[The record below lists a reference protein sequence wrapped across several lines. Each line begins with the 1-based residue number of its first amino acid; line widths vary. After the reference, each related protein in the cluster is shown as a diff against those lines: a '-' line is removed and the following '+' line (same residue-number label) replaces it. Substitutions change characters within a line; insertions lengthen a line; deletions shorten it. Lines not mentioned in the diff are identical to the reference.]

1 MHKQVAQVS
10 NLLYR
15 RASSL
20 RAPGNIKPVANAR
33 ILPIGNRRYS
43 RLETCATFATFAALV
58 CLSGCKGK
66 PHADAPAPPLVEVAP
81 VTQADVPIYHD
92 WIGVL
97 EGFVNAHIRAQVTGY
112 LISQNYK
119 EGDPIKKGDLLFEID
134 PRPFQAALDQAK
146 GQLAQA
152 DAKQGKTELDVKRY
166 APLVKD
172 KAISQEE
179 YDDAVQAN
187 LEAQAAVIA
196 ARAQM
201 EQAQLNLGFTKIVS
215 PIDGIAS
222 IANGQI
228 GDLVGPATG
237 ELTTVSTVDPIKA
250 YFNVT
255 EQAYINFTK
264 LFATER
270 DRYERLGKLEI
281 ELLLASGDIYAL
293 KGKIY
298 AADRQISP
306 TTGALR
312 VAALFPNPNG
322 ALRPGEFGRIRVKF
336 DLASGALL
344 VPQKAV
350 SELQGS
356 YQVAVVEADN
366 KVHLQPVKVGERTGT
381 FWIIQ
386 EGLKPGQRIVVE
398 GIQKVKEGAVVNT
411 TNAPPEPV
419 VVQPPSSAAK

>member
-1 MHKQVAQVS
+1 M
-10 NLLYR
+10 L
-15 RASSL
+15 
-20 RAPGNIKPVANAR
+20 G
-33 ILPIGNRRYS
+33 
-43 RLETCATFATFAALV
+43 LV
-58 CLSGCKGK
+58 CLSACKGK
-66 PHADAPAPPLVEVAP
+66 PHVDSPAPPLVEVTT

-97 EGFVNAHIRAQVTGY
+97 EGFVNAHIRAQVAGY

-152 DAKQGKTELDVKRY
+152 EAKLGKTELDVKRY

-172 KAISQEE
+172 KAVSQEE

-187 LEAQAAVIA
+187 LEAQATVVA
-196 ARAQM
+196 AKAQV

-215 PIDGIAS
+215 PIEGIAS

-228 GDLVGPATG
+228 GDLVGPTTG
-237 ELTTVSTVDPIKA
+237 ELTTVSTVDPIKV
-250 YFNVT
+250 YYSVT

-264 LFATER
+264 VFATER
-270 DRYERLGKLEI
+270 DRYEQLGKFEI
-281 ELLLASGDIYAL
+281 ELILANGETYPL
-293 KGKIY
+293 KGRIY

-312 VAALFPNPNG
+312 VAALFPNPN
-322 ALRPGEFGRIRVKF
+322 AILRPGQFGRVRVKF
-336 DLASGALL
+336 DLAKSALL
-344 VPQKAV
+344 VPQRSV

-356 YQVAVVEADN
+356 YQVAVVGPDN
-366 KVHLQPVKVGERTGT
+366 KVHIQPVRVGERSGT
-381 FWIIQ
+381 LWIIQ
-386 EGLKPGQRIVVE
+386 EGLKPGERVVFE
-398 GIQKVKEGAVVNT
+398 GTQKVREGTIVTT

-419 VVQPPSSAAK
+419 LASSPPSPTK

>member
-1 MHKQVAQVS
+1 MKSNPETTPESFKTPLAQS
-10 NLLYR
+10 SFYRCSPGSLL
-15 RASSL
+15 L
-20 RAPGNIKPVANAR
+20 LLG
-33 ILPIGNRRYS
+33 
-43 RLETCATFATFAALV
+43 TFL
-58 CLSGCKGK
+58 CLIGCKGK
-66 PHADAPAPPLVEVAP
+66 PVVNAPVPPLVEVTT

-152 DAKQGKTELDVKRY
+152 QARLGKTELDVKRY
-166 APLVKD
+166 APLVKE

-187 LEAQAAVIA
+187 LEAKAAVLSA
-196 ARAQM
+196 KAQV
-201 EQAQLNLGFTKIVS
+201 EQAQLNLGFTRIVS

-228 GDLVGPATG
+228 GDLVGPASG

-250 YFNVT
+250 YYNVT

-264 LFATER
+264 LFATES
-270 DRYERLGKLEI
+270 DRYARLGQLEI
-281 ELLLASGDIYAL
+281 ELILTDGSVYPR

-298 AADRQISP
+298 AADRQIGL

-312 VAALFPNPNG
+312 VEALFPNPDA
-322 ALRPGEFGRIRVKF
+322 ALRPGEFARIRVKF
-336 DLASGALL
+336 DLKHDTTL
-344 VPQKAV
+344 VPQRAV

-356 YQVAVVEADN
+356 YQVAVVEDDN
-366 KVHLQPVKVGERTGT
+366 KVHFQPVRVGE
-381 FWIIQ
+381 
-386 EGLKPGQRIVVE
+386 
-398 GIQKVKEGAVVNT
+398 
-411 TNAPPEPV
+411 
-419 VVQPPSSAAK
+419 